1 MKTFHLRD
9 RSRWTFLL
17 LIALVA
23 GAFVFAAGK
32 VWLAA
37 HWSAS
42 ADPEVWTRAARLEPS
57 NAANWHRLGL
67 YAQWDLEHGDLRA
80 AVRHYQQALR
90 TNPRSDAYWMDLA
103 SAYETLGEI
112 AQARE
117 AFQKA
122 RLNYPISSEVAW
134 RYGNFV
140 LRQGDTSEA
149 FAEFRRALTSDPPLT
164 ASAVSV
170 AWRATR
176 DISRIVTE
184 VLPVRSRHYGIALDY
199 FLSQQEFE
207 AALTVLHR
215 LLQVGPHPQW
225 PQTLPLVDGLI
236 AQDRVEDAQRVWRQA
251 LAAAGWPQPESGD
264 ASLICDGGFER
275 GLANGGFGWRQ
286 TPVAGASFGFDT
298 VVSHSGARSLR
309 ITFAGSTNLDFQHL
323 VQYVAVQ
330 PRQSYRFTAYV
341 RTEAIST
348 DSGIR
353 FFIYD
358 VRRPAVLE
366 ILSEGMAGSQPWS
379 AVEAEFTTG
388 PQTRLVAVVLRRIPS
403 KKFDNKLA
411 GTAWVDDVALAP
423 VTGETRKDSP

>member
-1 MKTFHLRD
+1 MRTFRLQD
-9 RSRWTFLL
+9 RSRWTFLSL
-17 LIALVA
+17 VALV
-23 GAFVFAAGK
+23 GSAFAFATGK

-42 ADPEVWTRAARLEPS
+42 ANPEVWIRAARLEPG
-57 NAANWHRLGL
+57 NASYWHRLGL
-67 YAQWDLEHGDLRA
+67 YEQWDLEHGDLRA

-90 TNPRSDAYWMDLA
+90 TNPRADAYWMDLA

-112 AQARE
+112 TQAHE

-122 RLNYPISSEVAW
+122 RLNYPISSGVAW

-149 FAEFRRALTSDPPLT
+149 FAEFRRALAADPQLT

-170 AWRATR
+170 AWRATHN
-176 DISRIVTE
+176 ISRIVAE
-184 VLPVRSRHYGIALDY
+184 VLPAHSRHYSIALDY
-199 FLSQQEFE
+199 FLSQQEFD
-207 AALTVLHR
+207 AALTVLER
-215 LLQVGPHPQW
+215 LLQLGPHPEW

-236 AQDRVEDAQRVWRQA
+236 AQDRVEDAQRVWRLA
-251 LAAAGWPQPESGD
+251 LGAAGWPQPESGD
-264 ASLICDGGFER
+264 ALLICDGGFER
-275 GLANGGFGWRQ
+275 DLANGGFGWRE

-298 VVSHSGARSLR
+298 AVSHSGARSLR
-309 ITFAGSTNLDFQHL
+309 ITFDGSTNLDFQHL

-330 PRQSYRFTAYV
+330 PRQRYRFAAYL
-341 RTEAIST
+341 RTEGIST

-366 ILSEGMAGSQPWS
+366 ILSGGMAGSQPWS
-379 AVEAEFTTG
+379 AVETEFTTG
-388 PQTRLVAVVLRRIPS
+388 PQTRMVAVVLRRIPS
-403 KKFDNKLA
+403 RKFDNRLA
-411 GTAWVDDVALAP
+411 GTAWVDDVSLAP
-423 VTGETRKDSP
+423 VTGETWKESP